1 MKKEAVK
8 VGVREYFKTKIN
20 KVEEKKENP
29 IVVISDAEKPKKK
42 VKKSYLYLEFED
54 HPTYKFEK
62 MGGIEDVLI

>member
-20 KVEEKKENP
+20 KVEEKKDNP

-42 VKKSYLYLEFED
+42 VKKS
-54 HPTYKFEK
+54 
-62 MGGIEDVLI
+62 